1 MMNMSMTK
9 RHLEDIAYKYLE
21 SHPGLGIEDVMEK
34 IVEGEITD
42 AENELSLSS
51 SPMQDLL

>member
-1 MMNMSMTK
+1 MSMTK
-9 RHLEDIAYKYLE
+9 RHLEDIYKQYLE

-42 AENELSLSS
+42 EEIFK
-51 SPMQDLL
+51 

>member
-1 MMNMSMTK
+1 MSMTK

-21 SHPGLGIEDVMEK
+21 SHPGLGIEDVMDK

-42 AENELSLSS
+42 EEIFK
-51 SPMQDLL
+51 

>member
-1 MMNMSMTK
+1 MNMSMTK